1 MDNQEYLNQIS
12 AHAAPTAKKGWLR
25 SSSNSRFIMVGII
38 GVSLFALIMIIGLIV
53 NSGKGGEKKYATQL
67 VQHIDNTT
75 ELIDEYQPNVKSSTL
90 RSYSASL
97 KSVLT
102 NIGSN
107 VSSLLTEK
115 YNLKNK
121 GYDKKIVDALQ
132 VERDALNA
140 DLFEAKINGNLDRI
154 YTHKMAYEISIFMSE
169 EMQLSNSS
177 KDEDLKEKLKTSYD
191 SLENLYNEFSN
202 FSETK

>member
-1 MDNQEYLNQIS
+1 M
-12 AHAAPTAKKGWLR
+12 
-25 SSSNSRFIMVGII
+25 
-38 GVSLFALIMIIGLIV
+38 